1 MFKVGDMVQFGPD
14 GHPGE
19 VLLVS
24 DDSLLL
30 RVEQGTGRVLNMMVA
45 SSEVLGWQRDETHSC
60 WFVGKKFAT
69 VVKSKPSF
77 KGNIK

>member
-1 MFKVGDMVQFGPD
+1 MFKVGDTVQFGP
-14 GHPGE
+14 GRHPGE
-19 VLLVS
+19 VLLVG

-30 RVEQGTGRVLNMMVA
+30 RVEQGTGHNGLVGWTEA
-45 SSEVLGWQRDETHSC
+45 LGWQRDETHSC

>member
-14 GHPGE
+14 GHTGE

-24 DDSLLL
+24 DDTLLL
-30 RVEQGTGRVLNMMVA
+30 RVEHGTGHDGLVA
-45 SSEVLGWQRDETHSC
+45 WTEALGWQRDETHSC
-60 WFVGKKFAT
+60 WFVGEKFAT

>member
-14 GHPGE
+14 GHPGK

-24 DDSLLL
+24 DNSLLL
-30 RVEQGTGRVLNMMVA
+30 RVGQGTGHDGLVA
-45 SSEVLGWQRDETHSC
+45 WTEALGWQRDETHSC

>member
-1 MFKVGDMVQFGPD
+1 MFKVGDMVQFGLD

-24 DDSLLL
+24 DYSLLL
-30 RVEQGTGRVLNMMVA
+30 RVEQGTGHDGLVPWTEA
-45 SSEVLGWQRDETHSC
+45 LGLQSDETHSC

-69 VVKSKPSF
+69 VVKSKPPF

>member
-1 MFKVGDMVQFGPD
+1 MFKVGDIVQFND
-14 GHPGE
+14 GSHKAGE

-24 DDSLLL
+24 DGKLLV
-30 RVEQGTGRVLNMMVA
+30 RVGLGKGHNGLIGWTEA
-45 SSEVLGWQRDETHSC
+45 LGWQRDKTHSC
-60 WFVGKKFAT
+60 WFVNKGSAT

>member
-1 MFKVGDMVQFGPD
+1 MFKVGDMVQFGPA

-30 RVEQGTGRVLNMMVA
+30 RVEQGTGHDGLVA
-45 SSEVLGWQRDETHSC
+45 WTEVLGWQRDETNSC

>member
-1 MFKVGDMVQFGPD
+1 MFKVGDIVQFND
-14 GHPGE
+14 GSHKAGE

-24 DDSLLL
+24 DGKLLL
-30 RVEQGTGRVLNMMVA
+30 RVEQGTGHDGLVGWTEA
-45 SSEVLGWQRDETHSC
+45 LGWQRDETHSC

-69 VVKSKPSF
+69 IVKSKPSF